1 MNPSSLFTIDHSSPR
16 ILILL
21 ALGSVLVMLS
31 ACGVGGNSSYTSVGP
46 IPVPNTLSPPTSIV
60 TLPSSTG
67 VTIQW
72 AAVSNATSYDVLRT
86 TTPGTAYTTIAPG
99 SVSTIVTD
107 AAVTQGVTYYY
118 AVRSRNAAGVSGL
131 SPEAVATPAAGMSGI
146 TISGAMY
153 YEDKIY
159 DELGMNGQTVF
170 KPVRHAELELVDVS
184 GSMPS
189 LTTATSATGSYTIN
203 AASYDGKTVYL
214 RIKSAATPDV
224 SQANEVKDL
233 SGALYAVP
241 GVNLTLQNNTAPT
254 VNIAVP
260 VSNTADGAFNI
271 LDVYSS
277 GLSFVNSLT
286 GAPSTALSLTAYW
299 QPGNTLGTWYCSAF
313 SAAECPRGAGIY
325 VLSDRVGQR
334 DTDEFDD
341 DVLWHE
347 FGHFI
352 ADKLSKDD
360 SPGGTHYLND
370 NQQDLRLSW
379 SEGWGTFFPG
389 AVKYWLDADPQRR
402 TIISS
407 APGVTLSTYIDT
419 NIIGVQFAIDI
430 AAPEQSGF
438 CGSNSCKYSSNEIA
452 AAKVLWDLMSGPAN
466 SYGMMP
472 LWDTITTLG
481 TATVTVAPMNLEAF
495 WDQFKHLRGPS
506 FASEQAGVENCYAE
520 RLINYRE
527 DPADLAGG
535 DDSYGTAVLISVPS
549 STVRYL
555 FKNDGSADVDYF
567 RIVGT
572 GSIRY
577 TISTMEQDTLKN
589 GADTMITVLGTDGK
603 TQVTAVS
610 TNPNDNYN
618 NVSYAACDIFGN
630 NCPVNGDVYD
640 AAGNWSASAP
650 LSSKVTFDAPSAG
663 TYYIRVET
671 TPNPARPQSAGRYG
685 TYTLKITS
693 P

>member
-86 TTPGTAYTTIAPG
+86 TTPGTAYTTIAAG
-99 SVSTIVTD
+99 SVSTIMTD

-146 TISGAMY
+146 TISGAIY

-214 RIKSAATPDV
+214 RIKSAATPHV

-271 LDVYSS
+271 LDVYTS

-419 NIIGVQFAIDI
+419 NIVGVQFAIDI

-452 AAKVLWDLMSGPAN
+452 AANVLWSLLSQPATG
-466 SYGMMP
+466 YGMLP
-472 LWDTITTLG
+472 IWDTLTTLK
-481 TATVTVAPMNLEAF
+481 TATVTVAPVNLEAF
-495 WDQFKHLRGPS
+495 WDQFKFLRGAS
-506 FASEQAGVENCYAE
+506 FASEQTAITGYYAD

-527 DPADLAGG
+527 DAYEAGAAD
-535 DDSYGTAVLISVPS
+535 DTASHARSV
-549 STVRYL
+549 TVPLLSDMHYL
-555 FKNDGSADVDYF
+555 FKNDGSQDVDYVKF
-567 RIVGT
+567 SAAAGQQFTVQT
-572 GSIRY
+572 GVR
-577 TISTMEQDTLKN
+577 EDFKN
-589 GADTMITVLGTDGK
+589 GADTTITIYNSGGA
-603 TQVTAVS
+603 VTVAS
-610 TNPNDNYN
+610 NDNYN
-618 NVSYAACDIFGN
+618 GLSYGSCDSAG
-630 NCPVNGDVYD
+630 NCPANGDMYD
-640 AAGNWSASAP
+640 RVGNWVAP
-650 LSSKVTFDAPSAG
+650 ALLSSKVIFTAPVTD
-663 TYYIRVET
+663 TYYVEIRPTSAAV
-671 TPNPARPQSAGRYG
+671 RPPSAGRYG
-685 TYTLKITS
+685 TYTLQITS